1 MQEAYKWSCMH
12 GQIEINIIIQ
22 DAEAFRAPTSI
33 PISRVQRMAGSSL
46 HSRVFMQAASPL
58 AQLGDKVTTLLVSSP
73 LYPIMVKKARETMKK
88 TAEGAGIDWEGEVAK
103 VRDIDNLEGTF
114 KEITG
119 GLSSL
124 EWNAREHTPD
134 YYRSKFHAYSE
145 GNLCW
150 DAAFEQLVAGIHT
163 HTHTHTID
171 R

>member
-1 MQEAYKWSCMH
+1 VQYGKYKVHAPTCT
-12 GQIEINIIIQ
+12 ERYKINIIIQ

-33 PISRVQRMAGSSL
+33 PSSRVQRMPTR
-46 HSRVFMQAASPL
+46 SRVFMQAASPL

-114 KEITG
+114 PAT
-119 GLSSL
+119 SSFCFL
-124 EWNAREHTPD
+124 HT
-134 YYRSKFHAYSE
+134 FH
-145 GNLCW
+145 LRP
-150 DAAFEQLVAGIHT
+150 QLT
-163 HTHTHTID
+163 